1 MKRKSNILI
10 TGVAGFIGFNLSI
23 SLLKDNK
30 NIIGI
35 DNIND
40 YYSVKLKKD
49 RLKELNKFKNF
60 KFFKID
66 LVNYKNLNKIF
77 RKYKID
83 KIIHLAAQAGVRYSI
98 ENPKKYLNSNFVGF
112 FNILEL
118 SRVNKITKII
128 YASSSSV
135 YGNTKKFPL
144 NEYSNLNPNNFYGL
158 SKKTNEEIASIY
170 SRYYKL
176 KLIGIRF
183 FTVYGEWGRPDMSIF
198 KVIDASFKNKIFYL
212 NNYGKHHR
220 DFTYIGDVVM
230 MLKKIKFQ
238 QKTKNE
244 IYNICSNKPIKLAV
258 IFKILSK
265 YMKLPKIKKRKL
277 QKADVVKTHG
287 NNLKIIKNTKF
298 KKFTSFK
305 IGLLNTLDWY
315 KKYNKIGL
323 NKLN

>member
-10 TGVAGFIGFNLSI
+10 TGVAGFIGFNLSL
-23 SLLKDNK
+23 SLLKENK
-30 NIIGI
+30 QIIGI

-49 RLKELNKFKNF
+49 RLTELKKFKNF
-60 KFFKID
+60 KFFKTD
-66 LVNYKNLNKIF
+66 LVNSNSLNKIF
-77 RKYKID
+77 KKYKID

-98 ENPKKYLNSNFVGF
+98 GNPKKYLNSNFVGF

-118 SRVNKITKII
+118 SRINKIKKII

-144 NEYSNLNPNNFYGL
+144 NEYSSLNPNNFYGL

-170 SRYYKL
+170 AKYYKL

-198 KVIDASFKNKIFYL
+198 KIIDASFKNKIFYL

-220 DFTYIGDVVM
+220 DFTYIGDVVK
-230 MLKKIKFQ
+230 MLKKLKFRK
-238 QKTKNE
+238 KTTNE
-244 IYNICSNKPIKLAV
+244 IYNISSNKPIKLGV
-258 IFKILSK
+258 IFNILSK
-265 YMKLPKIKKRKL
+265 YMKLPKIKKRQL

-287 NNLKIIKNTKF
+287 NNLKIIKNTGF
-298 KKFTSFK
+298 KNFTNFEM
-305 IGLLNTLDWY
+305 GLLNTLKWY
-315 KKYNKIGL
+315 KAYNKI
-323 NKLN
+323 N

>member
-10 TGVAGFIGFNLSI
+10 TGVAGFIGFNLSL
-23 SLLKDNK
+23 SLLKENK
-30 NIIGI
+30 QIIGI

-49 RLKELNKFKNF
+49 RLTELKKFKNF
-60 KFFKID
+60 KFFKTD
-66 LVNYKNLNKIF
+66 LVNSNSLNKIF
-77 RKYKID
+77 KKYKID

-118 SRVNKITKII
+118 SRINKIKKII

-144 NEYSNLNPNNFYGL
+144 NEYSSLNPNNFYGL

-170 SRYYKL
+170 AKYYKL

-198 KVIDASFKNKIFYL
+198 KIIDASFKNKIFYL

-220 DFTYIGDVVM
+220 DFTYIGDVVK
-230 MLKKIKFQ
+230 MLKKLKFRK
-238 QKTKNE
+238 KTTNE
-244 IYNICSNKPIKLAV
+244 IYNISSNKPIKLGV
-258 IFKILSK
+258 IFNILSK
-265 YMKLPKIKKRKL
+265 YMKLPKIKKRQL

-287 NNLKIIKNTKF
+287 NNLKIIKNTGF
-298 KKFTSFK
+298 KNFTNFEM
-305 IGLLNTLDWY
+305 GLLNTLKWY
-315 KKYNKIGL
+315 KAYNRI
-323 NKLN
+323 N